1 MLQRI
6 LSAPLIVGIIGLA
19 FIFSGCASI
28 EKAQEL
34 KRDGKTRE
42 ALEMAKPYLSD
53 EDPKIRVKAINL
65 IGSID
70 SDESGRLITPSL
82 DDKNMSVKHAA
93 IKNITFLRYEP
104 ASGKLVKLV
113 PFARGE
119 TFDLL
124 STAFRK
130 IGGQTT
136 DDLIKSFDAPSNKG
150 DRAVYVKMFKAI
162 GPSIANSL
170 TKSLEGKS
178 AFENRDKFEI
188 LISLK
193 NPKVAAILVKYI
205 DDDSLGELVISG
217 LVKLGHMSAI
227 PSIKELQ
234 KRMKESGQNQAKERL
249 IRVLGDIKDKRA
261 IEVLEKLTTDDSDQI
276 RAAADDALL
285 KVRGF

>member
-1 MLQRI
+1 MI
-6 LSAPLIVGIIGLA
+6 LKILRAPVIIGIIGLT

-28 EKAQEL
+28 DKAQEL
-34 KRDGKTRE
+34 KREGKTRE
-42 ALEMAKPYLSD
+42 ALEMAKQYLTD
-53 EDPKIRVKAINL
+53 DDPKIRVKAINL

-70 SDESGRLITPSL
+70 SNQSGALITPSL
-82 DDKNMSVKHAA
+82 DDTNISVKNAA
-93 IKNITFLRYEP
+93 IKNVTFLRYEP
-104 ASGKLVKLV
+104 ASGKLVRLV
-113 PFARGE
+113 PFARGS

-124 STAFRK
+124 ATAFKK

-136 DDLIKSFDAPSNKG
+136 DDLIESFDAPSNRG
-150 DRAVYVKMFKAI
+150 NRAVYIRIFKAI

-205 DDDSLGELVISG
+205 DDDSLGELVIDG
-217 LVKLGHMSAI
+217 LVKLGGMSAL
-227 PSIKELQ
+227 PSIIELR
-234 KRMKESGQNQAKERL
+234 KRMREDDQSEAKERL
-249 IRVLGDIKDKRA
+249 IRVLGLIQDKRA
-261 IEVLEKLTTDDSDQI
+261 IEILEKLTTDSSDQI
-276 RAAADDALL
+276 RAAADNALL